1 MYALKPEKLYL
12 FNELLTNADAMA
24 RVERILGALG
34 RAPADVMEFGE
45 ADAVDVARE
54 LQAWPPG
61 DDGTDC
67 PLEHRRPLVFTRQRF
82 TPSAEDPVVAACPE
96 DVPSVHLQRVLGY
109 IDPVQDFH
117 AYQSDLTRNM
127 VCWPTRDFGTM
138 TGCSHGCFYCGEGRF
153 GKFLALGM
161 NVQEHMEQ
169 VVGPTIEAMP
179 QQRCF
184 RMMGWGS
191 DAISL
196 EPEYGVFRSYLEKL
210 SQYEERY
217 GYFHS
222 NSDHVDWI
230 ADVPHRDRLIGV
242 WSLASEE
249 VGRRVEPGAPSAR
262 ARIEAMAK
270 LNGMG
275 VPVRVKLK
283 PTVPVVGWREDYG
296 ALIEEVF
303 SRCRPETI
311 GFCCLIWMSLETLK
325 ERFGDV
331 IDPEFL
337 RAAEEAE
344 EEMKGETHAPFPHA
358 TRAALYRH
366 LISEVRKRDRH
377 IPVFLS
383 TETREMWAELEE
395 EVGQRARLF
404 MCGCNPVQV
413 PGPRLHLTEGIG
425 HSTYFAPGT
434 TPEWA

>member
-1 MYALKPEKLYL
+1 MYALKPEKLFLYSGL
-12 FNELLTNADAMA
+12 RSNQDAMR
-24 RVERILGALG
+24 RVERMLGAIGKTLG
-34 RAPADVMEFGE
+34 DVTEFGE
-45 ADAVDVARE
+45 GDAVDVARD
-54 LQAWPPG
+54 LQAWPPP
-61 DDGTDC
+61 DDLPGC
-67 PLEHRRPLVFTRQRF
+67 PVQHRRPLVFTQQRF
-82 TPSAEDPVVAACPE
+82 TSAADDAIVAACPE
-96 DVPSVHLQRVLGY
+96 DVPSGHLQRVLGY
-109 IDPVQDFH
+109 IDPVQDYH
-117 AYQSDLTRNM
+117 AYDSDLTRNM

-184 RMMGWGS
+184 RMMGWGA

-196 EPEYGVFRSYLEKL
+196 EPEYGVFQAYLEKL
-210 SQYEERY
+210 SQYEGRY

-230 ADVPHRDRLIGV
+230 ADVPHRDRLIGI

-249 VGRRVEPGAPSAR
+249 VARRVEPGSPSAA
-262 ARIEAMAK
+262 ARIEAMRK
-270 LNGMG
+270 LGEMG
-275 VPVRVKLK
+275 VPFRVKLK
-283 PTVPVVGWREDYG
+283 PTVPLAGWREEYA
-296 ALIEEVF
+296 ALIEQVF
-303 SRCRPETI
+303 SHCRPETI

-337 RAAEEAE
+337 QAAEDAE
-344 EEMKGETHAPFPHA
+344 EEMKGQTHAPFPHA
-358 TRAALYRH
+358 TRATLYRR
-366 LISEVRKRDRH
+366 LISEVRKHDTR

-383 TETREMWAELEE
+383 TETREMWAELES
-395 EVGQRARLF
+395 EVGQKARFFL
-404 MCGCNPVQV
+404 CGCNPVQV

-425 HSTYFAPGT
+425 HSTYFDPGT